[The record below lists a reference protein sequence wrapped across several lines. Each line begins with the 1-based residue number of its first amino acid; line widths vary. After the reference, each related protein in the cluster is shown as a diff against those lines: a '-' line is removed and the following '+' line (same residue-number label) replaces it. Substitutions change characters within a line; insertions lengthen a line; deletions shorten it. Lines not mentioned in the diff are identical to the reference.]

1 MFFNQPPK
9 IKTHGSS
16 SNDEDEN
23 NNKFSKQHSSQNKK
37 YLTDK
42 FEEVPNQSE
51 LNQHETEIEIKDIT
65 KEGCEKP
72 TQSHFEL
79 LKVLGEGSFGK
90 VFLVRKITAPD
101 AGTLYAMKV
110 LKKATLKVRDRERT
124 KMERNIL
131 AGINHPFIVGLHYG
145 KKNKF
150 NCLFSEHTD
159 LNLTEFFRNLQQLF
173 KQRANFTWSSI
184 FSGAEI
190 FSAA

>member
-1 MFFNQPPK
+1 MSEFKPND
-9 IKTHGSS
+9 TSS
-16 SNDEDEN
+16 SNEEEDEN
-23 NNKFSKQHSSQNKK
+23 NNNIVNKQKQNGPSSAKSNAMSGLTEVNENPSQNKII
-37 YLTDK
+37 D
-42 FEEVPNQSE
+42 
-51 LNQHETEIEIKDIT
+51 NQHETEIEITEIT

-131 AGINHPFIVGLHYG
+131 ASINHPFIVGLHYG
-145 KKNKF
+145 KY
-150 NCLFSEHTD
+150 
-159 LNLTEFFRNLQQLF
+159 F
-173 KQRANFTWSSI
+173 KRHCV
-184 FSGAEI
+184 
-190 FSAA
+190 